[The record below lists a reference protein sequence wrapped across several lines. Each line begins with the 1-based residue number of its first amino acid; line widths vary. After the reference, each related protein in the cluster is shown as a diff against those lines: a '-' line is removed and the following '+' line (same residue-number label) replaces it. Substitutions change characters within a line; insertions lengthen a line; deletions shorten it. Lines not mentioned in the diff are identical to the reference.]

1 MKLSI
6 IIPVYNVAPYV
17 RKCVESVL
25 AQDLDPKDYEV
36 ILVDDG
42 STDGSGE
49 ICEEFSPVACSQSP
63 VTSAQGASQPISPSA
78 FPPNI
83 KVIHQENQGL
93 SMARNAGIA
102 VAKGKYIQ
110 FVDSDDYLEPN
121 VLAGLVEQME
131 REQLDVL
138 RFDYQNV
145 RLTPNPSP
153 EERGIKKDEKEFE
166 GGINGIKRADA
177 QFAAHLY
184 RETAGADYSL
194 QKEHAR
200 EMRSNPTEAEDILWQ
215 HLRNSQ
221 LGHKIRRQHPINEF
235 IADFICLEA
244 QLVIEVDGGY
254 HQDAE
259 QMEEDARRTRILNTI
274 GYEVLR
280 LSNEEV
286 LYTPE
291 QTCAKI
297 KAEIENR
304 IQHKPFASSTS
315 LSSGEGR
322 GEAYEVFEPNKTP
335 RQVDQCTEIV
345 DGETYLNTR
354 MGYACYAVQFMI
366 RRSLLDDCVFMS
378 GIHFED
384 TEWTPR
390 MVLRA
395 KRMNA
400 TTTVV
405 YNYLMR
411 EGSITK
417 VVDSNKLR
425 KNLDD
430 KFIVIDTLN
439 RLIKTNPLCLWLRNM
454 RSLLAEGAITTVATH
469 FYNERKSYLKQLRTR
484 QVFPLSLRNQS
495 KTYLRRA
502 MLINVSSRWY
512 CWIRHVINL

>member
-1 MKLSI
+1 MKLSV

-49 ICEEFSPVACSQSP
+49 ICDSLV
-63 VTSAQGASQPISPSA
+63 ASQPLNLSA
-78 FPPNI
+78 SQPLM

-93 SMARNAGIA
+93 SAARNAGIA

-121 VLAGLVEQME
+121 VLGGLVEQME
-131 REQLDVL
+131 RENLDVL

-166 GGINGIKRADA
+166 GGINGIKKADA

-322 GEAYEVFEPNKTP
+322 GEAYEIFQPYKHP
-335 RQVDQCTEIV
+335 HQVDTQSNVT

-366 RRSLLDDCVFMS
+366 RRELLDGCLFTP
-378 GIHFED
+378 GIYLED

-390 MVLRA
+390 LLMKA
-395 KRMNA
+395 KRVNA
-400 TTTVV
+400 TTTIV
-405 YNYLMR
+405 YNYLTR
-411 EGSITK
+411 EGSIMRN
-417 VVDSNKLR
+417 VDKAKKIHLIESQFAVNETLGKLMQTATNTQWLRGNRSDNAYGILGNVARYDYENRKMWLEKLR
-425 KNLDD
+425 ASGVYPLVPYLCKRNTRIKYRIINLSP
-430 KFIVIDTLN
+430 VL
-439 RLIKTNPLCLWLRNM
+439 
-454 RSLLAEGAITTVATH
+454 
-469 FYNERKSYLKQLRTR
+469 
-484 QVFPLSLRNQS
+484 
-495 KTYLRRA
+495 
-502 MLINVSSRWY
+502 Y
-512 CWIRHVINL
+512 CWLIHKHIL

>member
-1 MKLSI
+1 MKLSV

-42 STDGSGE
+42 STDESGE
-49 ICEEFSPVACSQSP
+49 ICDSLTPCPSPEERGVN
-63 VTSAQGASQPISPSA
+63 VV
-78 FPPNI
+78 
-83 KVIHQENQGL
+83 VIHQENQGL
-93 SMARNAGIA
+93 SAARNVGIA

-131 REQLDVL
+131 REDLDVL

-145 RLTPNPSP
+145 RLTPNPSPEERGASSLTPGPSP

-221 LGHKIRRQHPINEF
+221 LGYKIRRQHPINEF

-322 GEAYEVFEPNKTP
+322 GEAYEVFEPYKHP
-335 RQVDQCTEIV
+335 HQVDTQSNVT

-354 MGYACYAVQFMI
+354 MGYACYAWQFVI
-366 RRSLLDDCVFMS
+366 RRELLDGCLFTP
-378 GIHFED
+378 GIYFED
-384 TEWTPR
+384 TDWTPQ
-390 MVLRA
+390 MLLRA
-395 KRMNA
+395 QRVNAA
-400 TTTVV
+400 TTIV

-417 VVDSNKLR
+417 AIATEKQR
-425 KNLDD
+425 KVLED
-430 KFIVIDTLN
+430 KI
-439 RLIKTNPLCLWLRNM
+439 RLIGALQTMSEGAKDGRWFKGMIDASVLSTLGIVALQFWGERKKYWGQLRNFK
-454 RSLLAEGAITTVATH
+454 V
-469 FYNERKSYLKQLRTR
+469 Y
-484 QVFPLSLRNQS
+484 PLSLNGAKRS
-495 KTYLRRA
+495 VAVKYR
-502 MLINVSSRWY
+502 LINISPRLYCGLIRWK
-512 CWIRHVINL
+512 NK